1 MLANALFGTYLSQI
15 LWAQAVLLT
24 SPLIATCAL
33 TLTIPIALA
42 ADVVF
47 RGASFDLTFALGG
60 GAIIGGF
67 LLISVPGCRGAPE
80 VRGIPRTPRRRP
92 AGSGGASIMKLVAQ
106 V

>member
-42 ADVVF
+42 ADAGF
-47 RGASFDLTFALGG
+47 RGASFGLTFALGG

-67 LLISVPGCRGAPE
+67 LLISVPGCSI
-80 VRGIPRTPRRRP
+80 RGIPRTPRRPP
-92 AGSGGASIMKLVAQ
+92 AGPGGANMVKLVAQ

>member
-1 MLANALFGTYLSQI
+1 VLANALFGTYLSQI

-67 LLISVPGCRGAPE
+67 LLISVPGCRG
-80 VRGIPRTPRRRP
+80 IPRTPRRRP